1 MDPAEYLIPGLARLA
16 NAQNAGG
23 APRKE
28 GEATIESLPVDCLG
42 LILDMVSLYRYLP
55 FPLYLFSCSLFM

>member
-16 NAQNAGG
+16 NAQDAG

-42 LILDMVSLYRYLP
+42 LILDMVSLFTIFLHLGSVRP
-55 FPLYLFSCSLFM
+55 